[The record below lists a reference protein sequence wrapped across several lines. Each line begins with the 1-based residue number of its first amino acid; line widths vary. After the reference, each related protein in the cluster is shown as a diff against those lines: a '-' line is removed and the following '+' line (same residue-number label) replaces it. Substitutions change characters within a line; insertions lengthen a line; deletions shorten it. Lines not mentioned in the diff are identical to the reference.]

1 MKVINIVSGKGGTG
15 KTLLTAVLAETL
27 GNAGSNVLVI
37 DLDVFVRGLTSLLY
51 YHKNE
56 KIKLCEPWEMSVSE
70 FFINKGIPSLF
81 ENRKKKFAIS
91 RYRSFDVIPSVSRV
105 DELLQFS
112 DLMPDTKKEALDYI
126 QGLLRAIKNEKSYDF
141 IFFDSRAGYDELI
154 SASHQCS
161 DITICVEEEDNISR
175 ITTDNLI
182 NQMQNDTN
190 NPIFRLI
197 NKTTSDKEYTASSV
211 THIGNIPFDMDIMR
225 TFGQNNFWDDLK
237 STIYLDAIIKSW
249 NNLSN
254 KMDLSCSIESKRQS
268 PFRNRSIE
276 KKLQFYS
283 LKDRVMIIYGILIGF
298 MGVLYPLFQNGLF
311 NELLNNRELLLRIMS
326 SFVGIFGF
334 ALTFLI
340 ILKNRKK

>member
-15 KTLLTAVLAETL
+15 KTLLTAVLAEAL

-56 KIKLCEPWEMSVSE
+56 KIKLCEPWEMSVAE
-70 FFINKGIPSLF
+70 FFINKGMPSLF
-81 ENRKKKFAIS
+81 QGRQKKFAIT
-91 RYRSFDVIPSVSRV
+91 RYRSFDVIPSVGRV
-105 DELLQFS
+105 DELLEFS
-112 DLMPDTKKEALDYI
+112 DLMPDTKNEALSYI
-126 QGLLRAIKNEKSYDF
+126 QGLLRAIKNDQSYDF

-161 DITICVEEEDNISR
+161 DITICVEEEDNISK

-182 NQMQNDTN
+182 NQMQNDTS

-197 NKTTSDKEYTASSV
+197 NKTTSDKEYTSNSV

-225 TFGQNNFWDDLK
+225 TFGQSNFWDDLK
-237 STIYLDAIIKSW
+237 STIYLDNLIKSW

-254 KMDLSCSIESKRQS
+254 KMDLSCGIESKRQS
-268 PFRNRSIE
+268 PFRNGSIE

-283 LKDRVMIIYGILIGF
+283 LKDRVMILYGILIGF
-298 MGVLYPLFQNGLF
+298 MGVLYPLFQDGLF
-311 NELLNNRELLLRIMS
+311 HELLNNRELLLRIMS
-326 SFVGIFGF
+326 SFVGISGF
-334 ALTFLI
+334 ALTFMI
-340 ILKNRKK
+340 ILRNKRK

>member
-51 YHKNE
+51 YHRNE
-56 KIKLCEPWEMSVSE
+56 RIKICEPWEMSVAE
-70 FFINKGIPSLF
+70 FFINKGIPCLF
-81 ENRKKKFAIS
+81 DRRPKKFAIS
-91 RYRSFDVIPSVSRV
+91 RYRSFDIIPSVGRV

-112 DLMPDTKKEALDYI
+112 DLMPDTKNEALRYI
-126 QGLLRAIKNEKSYDF
+126 QGLLHAIKNEKSYDF

-182 NQMQNDTN
+182 NQMQNDTS
-190 NPIFRLI
+190 NPIFRLV
-197 NKTTSDKEYTASSV
+197 NKTTSDKEYSTNSV
-211 THIGNIPFDMDIMR
+211 THIGSIPFDMDIMR
-225 TFGQNNFWDDLK
+225 TFGQSNFWDDLK

-254 KMDLSCSIESKRQS
+254 KMDLSYSIESKRQS
-268 PFRNRSIE
+268 PFGNRSVE

-283 LKDRVMIIYGILIGF
+283 LKDRVMILYGILIGF
-298 MGVLYPLFQNGLF
+298 MGVLYPFFQDGLF
-311 NELLNNRELLLRIMS
+311 SDLLSNRELLFRVIS
-326 SFVGIFGF
+326 SFVGILGF
-334 ALTFLI
+334 ALTFFI
-340 ILKNRKK
+340 ILRNRRK